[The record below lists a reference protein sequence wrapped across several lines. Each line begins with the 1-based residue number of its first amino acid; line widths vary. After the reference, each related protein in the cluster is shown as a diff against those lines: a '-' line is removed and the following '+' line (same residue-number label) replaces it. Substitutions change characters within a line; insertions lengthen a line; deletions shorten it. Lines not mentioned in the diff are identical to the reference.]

1 MDILT
6 RHIQEEVTWCML
18 FADNIV
24 LIDEMLG
31 GVNAR
36 LKVWRQTLE
45 SEGFKLSKTKTEY
58 LECKFS
64 GESREGKGRDM
75 DGNWVDGT
83 NDVADTALNYFD
95 QLFSAEDTQEDSN
108 ILSVINKEITEAVFS
123 INVDNSPRPDS
134 LNGKFYQA
142 CWYGFFIFG

>member
-1 MDILT
+1 M
-6 RHIQEEVTWCML
+6 IQK
-18 FADNIV
+18 I
-24 LIDEMLG
+24 
-31 GVNAR
+31 
-36 LKVWRQTLE
+36 
-45 SEGFKLSKTKTEY
+45 
-58 LECKFS
+58 
-64 GESREGKGRDM
+64 RDM

-108 ILSVINKEITEAVFS
+108 ILSVINKVIPNVDNILLVSIPTLQEITEAVFS

-142 CWYGFFIFG
+142 CWYIISSDIFNVVVSFFQGAILPKFFTHTCIIMLLKVDSPQSFSDIRLGA